1 MGRPVDPSS
10 KRQVNIARRAERPE
24 GWRTTDG
31 IERDFEFL
39 QTVATLNGGSD
50 VPAPL
55 SEIAKAYS
63 CSKQAIHSRVKR
75 LRARGWLEE
84 NDERERK
91 MCGVRLTHNGKL
103 LVETGLGSGLTE

>member
-10 KRQVNIARRAERPE
+10 KRQLRLAKLAEWRASGDKKGAE
-24 GWRTTDG
+24 
-31 IERDFEFL
+31 ERDFEFL
-39 QTVATLNGGSD
+39 QTVSTLNGGSD

-84 NDERERK
+84 NNERERK

-103 LVETGLGSGLTE
+103 LVETGLGAGLAE